1 MDDSAIPI
9 PCMRGLGGVFRKS
22 DGQWLLEYYGKI
34 PYTTNL
40 TAEVLAIKEGL
51 ELELQRGFTN
61 LIVESDSMV
70 ALSILENNDNEKL
83 KYLVCDCR
91 YFMQKLGYVK
101 LQHSFREAYKL
112 AQSSRQGEELQ
123 LISSNTNTVASDIN
137 PSDSSKF
144 R

>member
-1 MDDSAIPI
+1 
-9 PCMRGLGGVFRKS
+9 MRGLGGVFRNS

-70 ALSILENNDNEKL
+70 TLSILENNDNEKL
-83 KYLVCDCR
+83 KYLVCDCT
-91 YFMQKLGYVK
+91 YFMQKLGCVSI
-101 LQHSFREAYKL
+101 QTST
-112 AQSSRQGEELQ
+112 
-123 LISSNTNTVASDIN
+123 I
-137 PSDSSKF
+137 
-144 R
+144 